1 VTGWNAAQ
9 FPRPAEPWRAE
20 QGDLCGSDGVP
31 QIVNTLAMA
40 RLSSD
45 AIPGSADEPGA
56 YYTKRWLEQGK

>member
-1 VTGWNAAQ
+1 MTGWNATQ
-9 FPRPAEPWRAE
+9 SPACKALA
-20 QGDLCGSDGVP
+20 GGAGGLCGSDGVP

-56 YYTKRWLEQGK
+56 LPGA